1 MKPISPFIRPLRAA
15 AGLTAL
21 LLAAAAAPAQ
31 TTSEPELQWQ
41 HRLRLDLST
50 PVRAEGAQEQRGQWQ
65 SQLQWQGA
73 PQAAPLPQSARLAL
87 TLQARAGADGF
98 AEARLG
104 EAWLQWQH
112 GAWQARL
119 GRQHLAWAVTDTVS
133 PLDALQMRDW
143 RTLHDPQRRPLTAL
157 LLHREARQAG
167 SLSWDLVLADGRT
180 RALLPSGPWQSPL
193 PTGLLVEELRPGE
206 RPVAVALR
214 AQHRVGATEI
224 SWLAYRGHSQ
234 APAARLQLGP
244 GLPRL
249 QPFHD
254 RLDLLGLGL
263 VSPVAEGSL
272 LRLEL
277 ARHRQRQAPD
287 FTQLVLSLDH
297 EFYDLLGRGSSLYG
311 LVQGQW
317 SHAGRPGAA
326 VLPDWPDLRR
336 VLDQRLL
343 TRWDYR
349 PDDSGRWQAGVEA
362 VLALGRAAGG
372 REHFLKLR
380 SSWRLGSGAE
390 VEAWALLLGGTPD
403 SFWGRHA
410 GQDRL
415 GLSLRWSQ

>member
-1 MKPISPFIRPLRAA
+1 MKPVPIFIRALQAT
-15 AGLTAL
+15 AGLSAML
-21 LLAAAAAPAQ
+21 MVCSGAQ
-31 TTSEPELQWQ
+31 AQHRSGPEVQWQ
-41 HRLRLDLST
+41 HRLRMDLST
-50 PVRAEGAQEQRGQWQ
+50 PVRAEGAQEQRGQWL
-65 SQLQWQGA
+65 SQLQWQGE
-73 PQAAPLPQSARLAL
+73 PQAGPLPQSARLELA
-87 TLQARAGADGF
+87 LQARTGAAGF
-98 AEARLG
+98 AEARIG

-143 RTLHDPQRRPLTAL
+143 RTLHDPQRRPLAAL
-157 LLHREARQAG
+157 LLHREAAQADG
-167 SLSWDLVLADGRT
+167 LSWDLVLADGRT
-180 RALLPSGPWQSPL
+180 RALLPNGPWQSPL
-193 PTGLLVEELRPGE
+193 PSGLHLEEARHGE

-214 AQHRVGATEI
+214 AQHRVGDTEF

-234 APAARLQLGP
+234 APAARLQVGD
-244 GLPRL
+244 GMPRL

-263 VSPVAEGSL
+263 VSPVAEASL

-277 ARHRQRQAPD
+277 VRHRQRQAPD

-317 SHAGRPGAA
+317 SRVGHPGAG

-349 PDDSGRWQAGVEA
+349 PDDSGRWQAGIEA
-362 VLALGRAAGG
+362 VLALGRTAGG
-372 REHFLKLR
+372 REHLLKLR

-390 VEAWALLLGGTPD
+390 MEAWALLMGGAPD